1 MCTITVNLL
10 ITWIGQDQ
18 ALGWSNR
25 AVEAGGKRSKNVSH
39 IIVTND
45 DGVQAPGILALA
57 TALRELGDV
66 QVIAP
71 SLNQSAGGHK
81 KTLFQDIPV
90 SEVVLADGSP
100 AVSAGGSPADCIA
113 LAALGMVSWP
123 PRLVVSGINR
133 GPNMG
138 QDVTYSGTVT
148 AALESTIQGVP
159 ALAVS
164 LNDRSANR
172 VEDYREA
179 ARVALAVV
187 RMMLEKDIPPFTIL
201 NLNIPKVERVKGLLL
216 TRQGVRIY
224 ADELVRDGNMYQ
236 IVGPDPGGRLDEE
249 GTDLW
254 ALHNGYASLTPIH
267 LDLTAHRFLANLAA
281 WNITI

>member
-1 MCTITVNLL
+1 MIN
-10 ITWIGQDQ
+10 WIGQDH
-18 ALGWSNR
+18 AFAGSNR
-25 AVEAGGKRSKNVSH
+25 AVEAGGKRSKNVPH

-45 DGVQAPGILALA
+45 DGVQAPGILALS

-123 PRLVVSGINR
+123 ARLVVSGINR

-138 QDVTYSGTVT
+138 QDITYSGTVT
-148 AALESTIQGVP
+148 AALESTIHGVP

-164 LNDRSANR
+164 LNDRSANQ

-224 ADELVRDGNMYQ
+224 GDELVRDGNMYQ

-281 WNITI
+281 WNITL

>member
-1 MCTITVNLL
+1 M
-10 ITWIGQDQ
+10 QQ
-18 ALGWSNR
+18 A
-25 AVEAGGKRSKNVSH
+25 AVSKSAVKRSKNVAQ

-57 TALRELGDV
+57 AALRELGEV

-113 LAALGMVSWP
+113 LAALGLVSWP

-164 LNDRSANR
+164 LDNRSANR
-172 VEDYREA
+172 VEDYQEA
-179 ARVALAVV
+179 ARVALVV
-187 RMMLEKDIPPFTIL
+187 ARMMIEKDIPPLSIL
-201 NLNIPKVERVKGLLL
+201 NLNIPNVAQVNGIRL

-224 ADELVRDGNMYQ
+224 TDQLVRDGNMYQ

-254 ALHNGYASLTPIH
+254 AVHNGYASLTPIH

-281 WNITI
+281 WNITV